1 MFLPFLYELRRRGV
15 PVGAQEAVALAGAL
29 KAGLHDSS
37 LDGFYHVARAL
48 LVHAE
53 THLDAFDQAFL
64 AHFKGVEAAG
74 QQLTDELL
82 EWLQDARERRELSPE
97 ERALLEHFDSEGLE
111 KLFQQR
117 LEEQGEGHDGGG
129 EGVGRGARGGWGG
142 EARPLWATR
151 ACRARASAWGARGG
165 VARAR

>member
-15 PVGAQEAVALAGAL
+15 PVGAQEALALAAAL

-64 AHFKGVEAAG
+64 AHFKGMEGAG
-74 QQLTDELL
+74 Q
-82 EWLQDARERRELSPE
+82 
-97 ERALLEHFDSEGLE
+97 
-111 KLFQQR
+111 KLK
-117 LEEQGEGHDGGG
+117 
-129 EGVGRGARGGWGG
+129 
-142 EARPLWATR
+142 
-151 ACRARASAWGARGG
+151 
-165 VARAR
+165 